1 MGIKKNASKMKCQ
14 YKIFG
19 ISFIIIGI
27 LLIGVYQYRISRENK
42 LDDESVDIYFEKQ
55 EEALED
61 ITNEEIMEKKEE
73 SKESSEPLYNY
84 IGVLEIP
91 SINFKRGFLDIND
104 KNNTVSKNI
113 QVLKDSDYPDVVNGN
128 LIIAGHS
135 GSGRIAFFKNLYKL
149 SSGDESYI
157 YYKNKKYIY
166 KMIESYEVQKTGI
179 VPIKNYSNKTILTLI
194 TCSQDEEKQI
204 VFINEL
210 IEVI

>member
-1 MGIKKNASKMKCQ
+1 MKCQ

-27 LLIGVYQYRISRENK
+27 LIIGVYQYRISRENK
-42 LDDESVDIYFEKQ
+42 LDNESVDIYFEKQ
-55 EEALED
+55 EQAIED
-61 ITNEEIMEKKEE
+61 TLNDEIKEEKEE
-73 SKESSEPLYNY
+73 SKESSESLYNY

-91 SINFKRGFLDIND
+91 SINFKRGFLDMND

-149 SSGDESYI
+149 SNGDESYI
-157 YYKNKKYIY
+157 YYKNNKYIY
-166 KMIESYEVQKTGI
+166 KMIESYEVQKNGI
-179 VPIKNYSNKTILTLI
+179 VPIKNYENKTILTLI

-204 VFINEL
+204 VIINEL
-210 IEVI
+210 LEVK

>member
-42 LDDESVDIYFEKQ
+42 LDDEAVDIYFEKQ
-55 EEALED
+55 QEVVED
-61 ITNEEIMEKKEE
+61 ISNEEIAEEKEE
-73 SKESSEPLYNY
+73 SKESSEPLYEY

-91 SINFKRGFLDIND
+91 SINFKRGFLDIDD

-113 QVLKDSDYPDVVNGN
+113 QVLNGSEYPDVVNGN
-128 LIIAGHS
+128 FMIAGHS

-149 SSGDESYI
+149 SKGEESYI

-179 VPIKNYSNKTILTLI
+179 VPIKNYENKTILTLI
-194 TCSQDEEKQI
+194 TCSQDESKQI

-210 IEVI
+210 VEIK

>member
-1 MGIKKNASKMKCQ
+1 MGIKKNANKMKCQ

-42 LDDESVDIYFEKQ
+42 LDDEAVDMYFEKQ
-55 EEALED
+55 QEALED
-61 ITNEEIMEKKEE
+61 ITNDEIIEEKEE

-113 QVLKDSDYPDVVNGN
+113 QVLNGSEYPDVVNGN
-128 LIIAGHS
+128 FMIAGHS

-149 SSGDESYI
+149 SNGDESYI

>member
-1 MGIKKNASKMKCQ
+1 MGIKKNVNKMKCQ

-27 LLIGVYQYRISRENK
+27 LLIGVYQYRISRDNK
-42 LDDESVDIYFEKQ
+42 LDDEAVDIYFEKQ
-55 EEALED
+55 QEVVED
-61 ITNEEIMEKKEE
+61 ISNEEIAEEKEE
-73 SKESSEPLYNY
+73 SKESSEPLYEY

-113 QVLKDSDYPDVVNGN
+113 QVLNGSEYPDVVNGN
-128 LIIAGHS
+128 FMIAGHS

-149 SSGDESYI
+149 SKGEESYI

-179 VPIKNYSNKTILTLI
+179 VPIKNYENKTILTLI
-194 TCSQDEEKQI
+194 TCSQDESKQI

-210 IEVI
+210 VEIK

>member
-42 LDDESVDIYFEKQ
+42 LDDEAVDIYFEKQ
-55 EEALED
+55 YEELED
-61 ITNEEIMEKKEE
+61 ISNEEIKEEKEE
-73 SKESSEPLYNY
+73 SKESSEPLYEY

-113 QVLKDSDYPDVVNGN
+113 QVLNGSEYPDVVNGN
-128 LIIAGHS
+128 FMIAGHS

-149 SSGDESYI
+149 SNGDESYI

-179 VPIKNYSNKTILTLI
+179 VPIKNYENKTILTLI
-194 TCSQDEEKQI
+194 TCSQDESKQI

-210 IEVI
+210 VEIK

>member
-1 MGIKKNASKMKCQ
+1 MEIKKNVSKMKCQ

-19 ISFIIIGI
+19 IFFIIIGI

-42 LDDESVDIYFEKQ
+42 LDNESVDIYFEKQ
-55 EEALED
+55 EQAIED
-61 ITNEEIMEKKEE
+61 IQTEEVIETKEE
-73 SKESSEPLYNY
+73 KKESSEPLYNY

-91 SINFKRGFLDIND
+91 SINFKRGFLDMND

-149 SSGDESYI
+149 SNGDESYI

-166 KMIESYEVQKTGI
+166 KMIESYEVEKNGI
-179 VPIKNYSNKTILTLI
+179 VSIKNYSNKTILTLI

-210 IEVI
+210 VEVK

>member
-1 MGIKKNASKMKCQ
+1 MGIKKNVNKMKCQ

-27 LLIGVYQYRISRENK
+27 LLISVYQYRISRENK

-55 EEALED
+55 EEAVEN
-61 ITNEEIMEKKEE
+61 ITNEEIIEEKEE
-73 SKESSEPLYNY
+73 SKESSEPLYEY

-91 SINFKRGFLDIND
+91 SINFKRGFLDMND

>member
-1 MGIKKNASKMKCQ
+1 MGIKKNANKMKCQ

-42 LDDESVDIYFEKQ
+42 LDDEAVDIYFEKQ
-55 EEALED
+55 EEAVED
-61 ITNEEIMEKKEE
+61 ITNDEIIEEKEE
-73 SKESSEPLYNY
+73 SKESSEPLYEY

-113 QVLKDSDYPDVVNGN
+113 QVLNGSEYPDVVNGN
-128 LIIAGHS
+128 FMIAGHS

-149 SSGDESYI
+149 SKGEESYI

-179 VPIKNYSNKTILTLI
+179 VPIKNYENKTILTLI
-194 TCSQDEEKQI
+194 TCSQDESKQI

-210 IEVI
+210 VEIK

>member
-1 MGIKKNASKMKCQ
+1 MGIKKNVNKMKCQ

-42 LDDESVDIYFEKQ
+42 LDDEAVDIYFEKQ
-55 EEALED
+55 QEVVED
-61 ITNEEIMEKKEE
+61 ISNEEIAEEKEE
-73 SKESSEPLYNY
+73 SKESSEPLYEY

-113 QVLKDSDYPDVVNGN
+113 QVLNGSEYPDVVNGN
-128 LIIAGHS
+128 FMIAGHS
-135 GSGRIAFFKNLYKL
+135 GSGRIAFFKNLYRL
-149 SSGDESYI
+149 SKGKESYI

-179 VPIKNYSNKTILTLI
+179 VPIKNYENKTILTLI
-194 TCSQDEEKQI
+194 TCSQDESKQI

-210 IEVI
+210 VEIK

>member
-1 MGIKKNASKMKCQ
+1 MGIKKNANKMKCQ

-27 LLIGVYQYRISRENK
+27 LLIGVYQYRISRDNK
-42 LDDESVDIYFEKQ
+42 LDDEAVDIYFEKQ
-55 EEALED
+55 QEVVED
-61 ITNEEIMEKKEE
+61 ISNEEIAEEKEE
-73 SKESSEPLYNY
+73 SKESSEPLYEY

-113 QVLKDSDYPDVVNGN
+113 QVLNGSEYPDVVNGN
-128 LIIAGHS
+128 FMIAGHS

-149 SSGDESYI
+149 SKGEESYI

-179 VPIKNYSNKTILTLI
+179 VPIKNYENKTILTLI
-194 TCSQDEEKQI
+194 TCSQDESKQI

-210 IEVI
+210 VEIK

>member
-1 MGIKKNASKMKCQ
+1 MGIKKNANKMKCQ

-42 LDDESVDIYFEKQ
+42 LDDEAVDIYFEKQ

-61 ITNEEIMEKKEE
+61 ITNEEIIEEKEE
-73 SKESSEPLYNY
+73 SKESSEPLYEY

-91 SINFKRGFLDIND
+91 SINFKRGFLDMND

>member
-42 LDDESVDIYFEKQ
+42 LDNESVDIYFEKQ
-55 EEALED
+55 EEAVED
-61 ITNEEIMEKKEE
+61 ITNDEIIEEKEE

-91 SINFKRGFLDIND
+91 SINFKRGFLDMND

-149 SSGDESYI
+149 SNGNESYI

-210 IEVI
+210 VEVK

>member
-1 MGIKKNASKMKCQ
+1 MGIKKNVNKMKCQ

-42 LDDESVDIYFEKQ
+42 LDDEAVDIYFEKQ
-55 EEALED
+55 QEVVED
-61 ITNEEIMEKKEE
+61 ISNEEIKEEKEE
-73 SKESSEPLYNY
+73 SKESSEPLYEY

-113 QVLKDSDYPDVVNGN
+113 QVLNGSEYPDVVNGN
-128 LIIAGHS
+128 FMIAGHS

-149 SSGDESYI
+149 SKGEESYI

>member
-1 MGIKKNASKMKCQ
+1 MGIKKNVNKMKCQ

-42 LDDESVDIYFEKQ
+42 LDDEAVDIYFEKQ
-55 EEALED
+55 QEVVED
-61 ITNEEIMEKKEE
+61 ISNEEIKEEKEE
-73 SKESSEPLYNY
+73 SKESSEPLYEY

-113 QVLKDSDYPDVVNGN
+113 QVLNGSEYPDVVNGN
-128 LIIAGHS
+128 FMIAGHS

-149 SSGDESYI
+149 SNGDESYI

-210 IEVI
+210 IEVK

>member
-1 MGIKKNASKMKCQ
+1 MGIKKNVNKMKCQ

-42 LDDESVDIYFEKQ
+42 LDDEAVDIYFEKQ
-55 EEALED
+55 QEEVED
-61 ITNEEIMEKKEE
+61 ISNEEIKEEKEE
-73 SKESSEPLYNY
+73 SKESSEPLYEY

-113 QVLKDSDYPDVVNGN
+113 QVLNGSEYPDVVNGN
-128 LIIAGHS
+128 FMIAGHS

-149 SSGDESYI
+149 SNGDESYI

-179 VPIKNYSNKTILTLI
+179 VPIKNYENKTILTLI
-194 TCSQDEEKQI
+194 TCSQDESKQI

-210 IEVI
+210 VEIK

>member
-1 MGIKKNASKMKCQ
+1 MEIKKNVSKMKCQ

-19 ISFIIIGI
+19 IFFIIIGI

-42 LDDESVDIYFEKQ
+42 LDDEAVDIYFEKQ

-61 ITNEEIMEKKEE
+61 ITNEEIIEEKEE
-73 SKESSEPLYNY
+73 SKESSEPLYEY

-91 SINFKRGFLDIND
+91 SINFKRGFLDMND

-149 SSGDESYI
+149 SKGEESYI

>member
-1 MGIKKNASKMKCQ
+1 MGIKKNANKMKCQ

-42 LDDESVDIYFEKQ
+42 LDDEAVDIYFEKQ
-55 EEALED
+55 EEAVED
-61 ITNEEIMEKKEE
+61 ITNDEIIEEKEE
-73 SKESSEPLYNY
+73 SKESSEPLYEY

-113 QVLKDSDYPDVVNGN
+113 QVLNGSEYPDVLNGN
-128 LIIAGHS
+128 FMIAGHS

-149 SSGDESYI
+149 SKGEESYI

-179 VPIKNYSNKTILTLI
+179 VPIKNYENKTILTLI
-194 TCSQDEEKQI
+194 TCSQDESKQI

-210 IEVI
+210 VEIK

>member
-1 MGIKKNASKMKCQ
+1 MGIKKNVSKMKCQ

-42 LDDESVDIYFEKQ
+42 LDNESVDIYFEKQ
-55 EEALED
+55 EEAVED
-61 ITNEEIMEKKEE
+61 ITNDEIIEEKEE
-73 SKESSEPLYNY
+73 SKESSEPFYNY

-91 SINFKRGFLDIND
+91 SINFKRGFLDMND

-179 VPIKNYSNKTILTLI
+179 VPIKNYENKTILTLI
-194 TCSQDEEKQI
+194 TCSQDESKQI

-210 IEVI
+210 VEIK

>member
-1 MGIKKNASKMKCQ
+1 MGIKKNVSKMKCQ

-42 LDDESVDIYFEKQ
+42 LDDEAVDIYFEKQ

-61 ITNEEIMEKKEE
+61 ITNEEIIEEKEE
-73 SKESSEPLYNY
+73 SKESSEPLYEY

-91 SINFKRGFLDIND
+91 SINFKRGLLDMND

-149 SSGDESYI
+149 SKGEESYI

>member
-42 LDDESVDIYFEKQ
+42 LDNESVDIYFEKQ
-55 EEALED
+55 EEAIAD
-61 ITNEEIMEKKEE
+61 IQTEEVIEQKEE
-73 SKESSEPLYNY
+73 SKEGSTHLYNY

-91 SINFKRGFLDIND
+91 SINFKRGFLDMND

-135 GSGRIAFFKNLYKL
+135 GSGRIAFFKDLYKL
-149 SSGDESYI
+149 SNGDESYI

-179 VPIKNYSNKTILTLI
+179 VPIKDYSNKTILTLI
-194 TCSQDEEKQI
+194 TCSQDESKQI

-210 IEVI
+210 VEVK

>member
-42 LDDESVDIYFEKQ
+42 LDNESVDIYFEKQ
-55 EEALED
+55 EEAVEY
-61 ITNEEIMEKKEE
+61 ITNDEIIEEKEE

-91 SINFKRGFLDIND
+91 SINFKRGFLDMND

-135 GSGRIAFFKNLYKL
+135 GSGRIAFFKNLYTL

>member
-42 LDDESVDIYFEKQ
+42 LDNESVDIYFEKQ
-55 EEALED
+55 EEAVED
-61 ITNEEIMEKKEE
+61 ITNDEIIEEKEE

-91 SINFKRGFLDIND
+91 SINFKRGFLDMND

-204 VFINEL
+204 VLINEL
-210 IEVI
+210 VEVK

>member
-1 MGIKKNASKMKCQ
+1 MGIKKNANKMKCQ

-27 LLIGVYQYRISRENK
+27 LLIGVYQYRISRDNK
-42 LDDESVDIYFEKQ
+42 LDDEAVDIYFEKQ
-55 EEALED
+55 QEVVED
-61 ITNEEIMEKKEE
+61 ISNEEIAEEKEE
-73 SKESSEPLYNY
+73 SKESSEPLYEY

-113 QVLKDSDYPDVVNGN
+113 QVLNGSEYPDVLNGN
-128 LIIAGHS
+128 FMIAGHS

-149 SSGDESYI
+149 SKGEESYI

-179 VPIKNYSNKTILTLI
+179 VPIKNYENKTILTLI
-194 TCSQDEEKQI
+194 TCSQDESKQI

-210 IEVI
+210 VEIK

>member
-1 MGIKKNASKMKCQ
+1 MGIKKNVSKMKCQ

-42 LDDESVDIYFEKQ
+42 LDDEAVDIYFEKQ

-61 ITNEEIMEKKEE
+61 ITNEEIIEEKEE
-73 SKESSEPLYNY
+73 SKESSEPLYEY

-91 SINFKRGFLDIND
+91 SINFKRGLLDMND

>member
-55 EEALED
+55 EEAVEN
-61 ITNEEIMEKKEE
+61 ITNEEIIEEKEE

-91 SINFKRGFLDIND
+91 SINFKRGFLDMND

>member
-42 LDDESVDIYFEKQ
+42 LDDEAVDIYFEKQ
-55 EEALED
+55 QEEVED
-61 ITNEEIMEKKEE
+61 ISNEETKEEKEE
-73 SKESSEPLYNY
+73 SKESSEPLYEY

-113 QVLKDSDYPDVVNGN
+113 QVLNGSEYPDVVNGN
-128 LIIAGHS
+128 FMIAGHS

-149 SSGDESYI
+149 SNGDESYI

-179 VPIKNYSNKTILTLI
+179 VPIKNYENKTILTLI
-194 TCSQDEEKQI
+194 TCSQDESKQI

-210 IEVI
+210 VEIK

>member
-55 EEALED
+55 EEAVED
-61 ITNEEIMEKKEE
+61 ITNEEIIEKKEE

-91 SINFKRGFLDIND
+91 SINFKRGFLDMTD

-135 GSGRIAFFKNLYKL
+135 GSGRISFFKNLYKL

-179 VPIKNYSNKTILTLI
+179 VPIKNYLNKTILTLI

>member
-42 LDDESVDIYFEKQ
+42 LDNESVDIYFEKQ
-55 EEALED
+55 EEAVEY
-61 ITNEEIMEKKEE
+61 ITNDEIIEEKEE

-91 SINFKRGFLDIND
+91 SINFKRGFLDMND

>member
-1 MGIKKNASKMKCQ
+1 MGIKKNVSKMKCQ

-42 LDDESVDIYFEKQ
+42 LDDEAVDIYFEKQ

-61 ITNEEIMEKKEE
+61 ITNEEIIEEKEE
-73 SKESSEPLYNY
+73 SKESSEPLYEY

-91 SINFKRGFLDIND
+91 SINFKRGFLDMND

-149 SSGDESYI
+149 SKGEESYI

>member
-1 MGIKKNASKMKCQ
+1 MGIKKNANKMKCQ

-27 LLIGVYQYRISRENK
+27 LLIGVYQYRISRDNK
-42 LDDESVDIYFEKQ
+42 LDDEAVDIYFEKQ
-55 EEALED
+55 QEVVED
-61 ITNEEIMEKKEE
+61 ISNEEIAEEKEE
-73 SKESSEPLYNY
+73 SKESSEPLYEY

-113 QVLKDSDYPDVVNGN
+113 QVLNGSEYPNVVNGN
-128 LIIAGHS
+128 FMIAGHS

-149 SSGDESYI
+149 SKGEESYI

-179 VPIKNYSNKTILTLI
+179 VPIKNYENKTILTLI
-194 TCSQDEEKQI
+194 TCSQDESKQI

-210 IEVI
+210 VEIK

>member
-42 LDDESVDIYFEKQ
+42 LDNESVDIYFEKQ
-55 EEALED
+55 EEAVED
-61 ITNEEIMEKKEE
+61 ITNDEIIEEKEE

-91 SINFKRGFLDIND
+91 SINFKRGFLDMND

>member
-1 MGIKKNASKMKCQ
+1 MGIKKNVSKMKCQ

-42 LDDESVDIYFEKQ
+42 LDDEAVDIYFEKQ

-61 ITNEEIMEKKEE
+61 ITNEEIIEEKEE
-73 SKESSEPLYNY
+73 SKESSEPLYEY

-91 SINFKRGFLDIND
+91 SINFKRGFLDMND

>member
-1 MGIKKNASKMKCQ
+1 MGIKKNVNKMKCQ

-27 LLIGVYQYRISRENK
+27 LLIGIYQYRISRENK
-42 LDDESVDIYFEKQ
+42 LDDEAVDIYFEKQ
-55 EEALED
+55 QEVVED
-61 ITNEEIMEKKEE
+61 ISNEEIAEEKEE
-73 SKESSEPLYNY
+73 SKESSEPLYEY

-113 QVLKDSDYPDVVNGN
+113 QVLNGSEYPDVLNGN
-128 LIIAGHS
+128 FMIAGHS

-149 SSGDESYI
+149 SKGEESYI

-179 VPIKNYSNKTILTLI
+179 VPIKNYENKTILTLI
-194 TCSQDEEKQI
+194 TCSQDESKQI

-210 IEVI
+210 VEIK

>member
-1 MGIKKNASKMKCQ
+1 MGIKKNVNKMKCQ

-42 LDDESVDIYFEKQ
+42 LDDEAVDIYFEKQ
-55 EEALED
+55 QEVVED
-61 ITNEEIMEKKEE
+61 ISNEEIKEEKEE
-73 SKESSEPLYNY
+73 SKESSEPLYEY

-113 QVLKDSDYPDVVNGN
+113 QVLNGSEYPDVVNGN
-128 LIIAGHS
+128 FMIAGHS

-149 SSGDESYI
+149 SKGEESYI

-194 TCSQDEEKQI
+194 TCSQDESKQI

-210 IEVI
+210 VEIK

>member
-1 MGIKKNASKMKCQ
+1 MGIKKNVNKMKCQ

-42 LDDESVDIYFEKQ
+42 LDDEAVDIYFEKQ

-61 ITNEEIMEKKEE
+61 ITNEEIIEEKEE
-73 SKESSEPLYNY
+73 SKESSEPLYEY

-113 QVLKDSDYPDVVNGN
+113 QVLNGSEYPDLVNGN

-179 VPIKNYSNKTILTLI
+179 VPIKNYENKTILTLI
-194 TCSQDEEKQI
+194 TCSQNESKQI

-210 IEVI
+210 VEIK

>member
-1 MGIKKNASKMKCQ
+1 MGIKKNANKMKCQ

-42 LDDESVDIYFEKQ
+42 LDDKAVDIYFEKQ
-55 EEALED
+55 QEEVED
-61 ITNEEIMEKKEE
+61 ILNEEIKEAKEE
-73 SKESSEPLYNY
+73 SKESSEPLYEY

-113 QVLKDSDYPDVVNGN
+113 QVLNGSEYPDVVNGN
-128 LIIAGHS
+128 FMIAGHS

-149 SSGDESYI
+149 SKGEESYI

-179 VPIKNYSNKTILTLI
+179 VPIKNYENKTILTLI
-194 TCSQDEEKQI
+194 TCSQDESKQI

-210 IEVI
+210 VEIK

>member
-1 MGIKKNASKMKCQ
+1 MGIKKNVSKMKCQ

-42 LDDESVDIYFEKQ
+42 LDDEAVDIYFEKQ

-61 ITNEEIMEKKEE
+61 ITNEEIIEEKEE
-73 SKESSEPLYNY
+73 SKESSEPLYEY

-91 SINFKRGFLDIND
+91 SINFKRGLLDMND

-149 SSGDESYI
+149 SKGEESYI

-179 VPIKNYSNKTILTLI
+179 VPIKNYENKTILTLI

>member
-42 LDDESVDIYFEKQ
+42 LDDEAVDIYFEKQ

-61 ITNEEIMEKKEE
+61 ITNEEIIEEKEE
-73 SKESSEPLYNY
+73 SKESSEPLYEY

-91 SINFKRGFLDIND
+91 SINFKRGFLDMND

-204 VFINEL
+204 VLINEL
-210 IEVI
+210 VEVK

>member
-1 MGIKKNASKMKCQ
+1 MGIKKNANKMKCQ

-42 LDDESVDIYFEKQ
+42 LDDEAVDIYFEKQ
-55 EEALED
+55 QEVVED
-61 ITNEEIMEKKEE
+61 ISNEEIAEEKEE
-73 SKESSEPLYNY
+73 SKESSEPLYEY

-113 QVLKDSDYPDVVNGN
+113 QVLNGSEYPDVVNGN
-128 LIIAGHS
+128 FMIAGHS

-149 SSGDESYI
+149 SKGEESYI

-179 VPIKNYSNKTILTLI
+179 VPIKNYENKTILTLI
-194 TCSQDEEKQI
+194 TCSQDESKQI

-210 IEVI
+210 VEIK